1 MDTVNKILENL
12 LLVDDS
18 ILSVAMV
25 DMNGHTVSSKSK
37 YHINNGLVSNQRND
51 DYGVWLR
58 GTFAMIGQCAKTFGK
73 VDTFVSF
80 HQKVKLMVITRSEMT
95 TLFVLIVYRSTSLT
109 SILSKI
115 SKLGISHKDQKDW

>member
-37 YHINNGLVSNQRND
+37 YHINNGFVSNNGMMTMG
-51 DYGVWLR
+51 YG
-58 GTFAMIGQCAKTFGK
+58 
-73 VDTFVSF
+73 
-80 HQKVKLMVITRSEMT
+80 
-95 TLFVLIVYRSTSLT
+95 
-109 SILSKI
+109 
-115 SKLGISHKDQKDW
+115 